1 MEGDFQLQRKVSFM
15 SALDVSWLP
24 SNVNH
29 LQSQLTHLAGRL
41 DS

>member
-1 MEGDFQLQRKVSFM
+1 M

-24 SNVNH
+24 SDVTH
-29 LQSQLTHLAGRL
+29 LQSQLSQLSQLTHLAGRL

>member
-1 MEGDFQLQRKVSFM
+1 M

-24 SNVNH
+24 SDVTH
-29 LQSQLTHLAGRL
+29 LQSQLSQLTHLAGRL